1 MVIIEMFRNA
11 DDDAL
16 RFAAEQRIFSEGEAG
31 DAMYVVLEGQVDL
44 LVKGKL
50 VEEVGPGGV
59 LGEMSLIDSAPRSA
73 TAVARTSSKLVRI
86 NEKRF
91 KFLVQQTPYFAL
103 QLMRVIADRLSGASL
118 CDPLYLFFPRYL
130 PHGARN
136 GKSRTGPRRSRQLGR
151 LL

>member
-31 DAMYVVLEGQVDL
+31 DTMYVVLEGQVDL

-73 TAVARTSSKLVRI
+73 TAVARTSSK
-86 NEKRF
+86 
-91 KFLVQQTPYFAL
+91 
-103 QLMRVIADRLSGASL
+103 
-118 CDPLYLFFPRYL
+118 
-130 PHGARN
+130 
-136 GKSRTGPRRSRQLGR
+136 
-151 LL
+151 